1 MIIDFHNH
9 YYPPE
14 FLDAIRSSPSNFTVT
29 EDEAGNPVLH
39 SPGDYN
45 VIVPGHRDID
55 FRRAVLDEAGIDRQ
69 VLTFTAP
76 GTSIEPPDRAAELA
90 TIINDG
96 LANARDRHPDRF
108 TALAHLPMNNPE
120 AAAAEFDRAIGKLG
134 FPGVMLLSN
143 ASGVPLADTRFWP
156 LYERANETGAVVCI
170 HPTYPLGV
178 EAMEE
183 YMLMPLVG
191 FLMDT
196 TLATAHLVFSGVPE
210 RFPRIRW
217 LLCHTGG
224 AIPFLAERLDRGFEA
239 FPRCKADISRPPT
252 DYLRQF
258 YYDTV
263 NFNPA
268 CLRLA
273 VDFAGPDHV
282 VMGSDYPHMIGS
294 LEKTKSS
301 IAAMELSAEAE
312 ALVQGGNAAG
322 LLGL

>member
-9 YYPPE
+9 FYPPE
-14 FLDAIRSSPSNFTVT
+14 FLDAIRSGPSNFTVS
-29 EDEAGNPVLH
+29 EDEAGNPILH

-55 FRRAVLDEAGIDRQ
+55 FRCAVLEEAGIDRQ

-76 GTSIEPPDRAAELA
+76 GTSIESPDRAKELA

-96 LANARDRHPDRF
+96 LAHARDRHPDRF
-108 TALAHLPMNNPE
+108 TALAHLPMNNPK
-120 AAAAEFDRAIGKLG
+120 AAVAEFNRAVGKLG

-143 ASGVPLADTRFWP
+143 AAGVPLADERFWP
-156 LYERANETGAVVCI
+156 LFERADEANAVVYI

-196 TLATAHLVFSGVPE
+196 TLAIAHLVFAGVPE

-217 LLCHTGG
+217 VLCHAGG
-224 AIPFLAERLDRGFEA
+224 AIPFLAERLDRGFGA
-239 FPRCKADISRPPT
+239 FPRCRADLSRPPT

-263 NFNPA
+263 NFDPA
-268 CLRLA
+268 CLQLA

-282 VMGSDYPHMIGS
+282 VMGSDYPHKIGS
-294 LEKTKSS
+294 LEKMKSS
-301 IAAMELSAEAE
+301 IVALGLSAEDE
-312 ALVQGGNAAG
+312 ALVRGVNAAG